1 MRLLI
6 SLKFLYWKCF
16 RWGISTSFTVHY
28 NHPLFGQ
35 GGQQCS
41 SLMKTLTNL
50 NPKSINCWLVC
61 FQQLLEVCWS
71 QQLTCGLPPLL
82 WGGICKCR
90 AINGRYGPC
99 KKKMLLRG
107 WEIIWGCCGSAPPGL
122 GSHQWCL
129 IYTIS
134 QDTDFIGPKSWVDVS
149 WIIRQRAL
157 RIVTVDVVDPVWQ
170 NFMDRE
176 VEKFHCIRR
185 YQW

>member
-16 RWGISTSFTVHY
+16 RWRISTNSIVPC
-28 NHPLFGQ
+28 NHHPFGQ
-35 GGQQCS
+35 GAQQCS
-41 SLMKTLTNL
+41 SLTKTLTNL

-61 FQQLLEVCWS
+61 FQPQLGVCWS
-71 QQLTCGLPPLL
+71 RLLTCGLPPLL
-82 WGGICKCR
+82 WGDICKCLP
-90 AINGRYGPC
+90 INGNYGVC
-99 KKKMLLRG
+99 KKNMLLRG

-122 GSHQWCL
+122 ESRHWCL
-129 IYTIS
+129 MYTIS
-134 QDTDFIGPKSWVDVS
+134 QDTAFTGPKSWVDVS

-157 RIVTVDVVDPVWQ
+157 RIVTVDVVDQVWV
-170 NFMDRE
+170 NTTERE